1 MKIRKSEL
9 VLPSYLASYL
19 VNGDASGIDPKERE
33 SCDKF
38 LAGKGL
44 SAGACAS
51 CGDEYFA
58 RHNDFDSF
66 AGNVCEFLFL
76 T

>member
-1 MKIRKSEL
+1 MRLHKTKLE
-9 VLPSYLASYL
+9 LPSHLACYL
-19 VNGDASGIDPKERE
+19 VNGDSSGIAPEERE
-33 SCDKF
+33 ACDKF
-38 LAGKGL
+38 LASKGL

-58 RHNDFDSF
+58 RGNDLSSL